1 MVRFKLP
8 NSAAVAAA
16 MPVPFEERQPLGE
29 RVMTFSSELAGAA
42 DRKSTRLN
50 SSHSQISYAV
60 FCLKRKNW
68 HNAALA
74 PVRSRRS
81 GFACLLS
88 YVTNRPSVLRL

>member
-42 DRKSTRLN
+42 QRPNHTNDLRVPPP
-50 SSHSQISYAV
+50 ISENCCFDSIAIPGV
-60 FCLKRKNW
+60 VV
-68 HNAALA
+68 AL
-74 PVRSRRS
+74 V
-81 GFACLLS
+81 
-88 YVTNRPSVLRL
+88 